1 MSSCMVTWLSFNTN
15 IKSDGIDHIARFLYF
30 IKYLEKKDSQE
41 ILDSKF
47 RSSMN
52 IILYEHRNEKCTS
65 K

>member
-1 MSSCMVTWLSFNTN
+1 MSSSMVTWLSFNTS

-30 IKYLEKKDSQE
+30 IKYLEKKDSR
-41 ILDSKF
+41 IDSKF